1 MQEINTK
8 KRFFGHC
15 NSNNT
20 SIQVTI
26 KQKIINGLKKAGVN
40 VNISLIEKPP
50 KQEMGDYAVPCFGF
64 AKELK
69 KSPVEISKEIAGKID
84 KSEFSDVKAIGPY
97 VNFFLKTELI
107 MDELKIIHKQKEKYG
122 FKSKNH
128 KIILIE
134 GPSPNTNKPLHFGH
148 VRNMAICKSLF
159 NIMNAAGYTTK
170 QINLNNDRGVHIC
183 KSMLAYKKW
192 GLTKDDSPEKSNMKS
207 DHFIAKYYVMFSQ
220 KLKENPELEKEAQ
233 EMLQKWESGD
243 KETIQLWEKMNKWAF
258 DGFKET
264 YKTFNI
270 HFDKE
275 YFESETYKH
284 GKEIILEGLEKG
296 LFQKDKTGAIIVDLT
311 DQGLDKKV
319 LLREDGTTV
328 YMTQDIH
335 LAQKKFKDFKYD
347 KSIYVV
353 GNEQE
358 YHFQVLFKVLKLLG
372 FKFAD
377 GCYHYSYGMIE
388 LPTGKM
394 KSREG
399 TVVDGDNLV
408 KEVVILAKEEIKKRH
423 KLDKKELNK
432 RAKKIAMSAIIFYLL
447 KYDPRKNF
455 VYNPKESLSFEG
467 ETGPYCQYVYARIQ
481 SIIRKSEAKPKDKI
495 DLLIDDQEKYLVSKL
510 LEYPKIIEKASE
522 NYKISLLTRYVLELS
537 QEFNNY
543 YSKTKIIQED
553 KDLQSARLY
562 LISAIAQVIKNGLS
576 LLGIDIVNE
585 M

>member
-1 MQEINTK
+1 MQE
-8 KRFFGHC
+8 
-15 NSNNT
+15 
-20 SIQVTI
+20 I
-26 KQKIINGLKKAGVN
+26 KQKIIDELRKVEINI
-40 VNISLIEKPP
+40 NISLIEKPP
-50 KQEMGDYAVPCFGF
+50 KQEMGDYAVPCFSF

-69 KSPVEISKEIAGKID
+69 KNPVEIAKELASKIN
-84 KSEFSDVKAIGPY
+84 KSSFNEVKAFGPY
-97 VNFFLKTELI
+97 VNFFLKNESI
-107 MDELKIIHKQKEKYG
+107 VNELKEIHKHKDKYG
-122 FKSKNH
+122 LKHKNH
-128 KIILIE
+128 KVVLVE

-159 NIMNAAGYTTK
+159 NVMNAAGYTPK
-170 QINLNNDRGVHIC
+170 QINLNNDRGIHIC
-183 KSMLAYKKW
+183 KSMITYQKW
-192 GLTKDDSPEKSNMKS
+192 GKDDSPEKSKMKS

-243 KETIQLWEKMNKWAF
+243 KEIIHLWKKMNKWAF

-264 YKTFNI
+264 YKTFNM

-275 YFESETYKH
+275 YFESGTYQH
-284 GKEIILEGLEKG
+284 GKDIILEGLEKG
-296 LFQKDKTGAIIVDLT
+296 LFQKDETGAIIVDLT
-311 DQGLDKKV
+311 NQGLDKKV
-319 LLREDGTTV
+319 LLRGNGTTV

-358 YHFQVLFKVLKLLG
+358 YHFRVLFKVLKLLG
-372 FKFAD
+372 FEFAD

-399 TVVDGDNLV
+399 TIVDADNLV
-408 KEVVILAKEEIKKRH
+408 KEVTLLAKEEIKKRH
-423 KLDKKELNK
+423 PKLKAKNLED
-432 RAKKIAMSAIIFYLL
+432 RAKKIAMAAIIFYLL
-447 KYDPRKNF
+447 KYDPKKNF
-455 VYNPKESLSFEG
+455 VYDPKESLSFEG

-481 SIIRKSEAKPKDKI
+481 SILKKSETKPKDETN
-495 DLLIDDQEKYLVSKL
+495 LLIEEQEKKLVSKL
-510 LEYPKIIEKASE
+510 LEYPKIIDKASE
-522 NYKISLLTRYVLELS
+522 NYKISLLPRYILELS

-543 YSKTKIIQED
+543 YSKTKIIQDNKNLE
-553 KDLQSARLY
+553 SARLY

-576 LLGIDIVNE
+576 LLGIDVIDE